1 MSKIHSYTSIPMRKY
16 VVEEIKQSKYTVRDM
31 YLSLIWLD
39 NM

>member
-1 MSKIHSYTSIPMRKY
+1 MSQIDSDTTIPMCTY
-16 VVEEIKQSKYTVRDM
+16 VVEEIKRSKYTVRDM